1 MSKTITE
8 TKLNVTAEF
17 RSETPL
23 YREDVRISSFIDMCK
38 TKGIITNHVTILS
51 EDGLT
56 QTNVYETESP
66 GLLDALRE
74 FYFPANQYFL
84 EEWKSLTGN
93 IVTESPPFSPV
104 VLGEDE
110 PKFLEFISE
119 FEI

>member
-8 TKLNVTAEF
+8 TKLNATAEF
-17 RSETPL
+17 RSDTPL
-23 YREDVRISSFIDMCK
+23 YKEDVRISSFLNMCK
-38 TKGIITNHVTILS
+38 AKGIITNHVTTLS
-51 EDGLT
+51 EDGLI

-66 GLLDALRE
+66 GLLDGLRE

-93 IVTESPPFSPV
+93 IVTESPPFNPV
-104 VLGEDE
+104 ILGEDE
-110 PKFLEFISE
+110 IKFAEFISE

>member
-1 MSKTITE
+1 
-8 TKLNVTAEF
+8 
-17 RSETPL
+17 
-23 YREDVRISSFIDMCK
+23 MCK
-38 TKGIITNHVTILS
+38 SKGIITNHVITLS

-56 QTNVYETESP
+56 QTNIYETESP

-84 EEWKSLTGN
+84 EEWESLTGN
-93 IVTESPPFSPV
+93 IVTESPPFNPV

-110 PKFLEFISE
+110 FKFAEFISE